1 MSWCPTT
8 KCLATRNSPLAPAM
22 GRAHALSGPQDA
34 MSVPLICDFGSGSS
48 KVGFAGAEGP
58 LAVFP
63 TVLGKLRHDD
73 DDLVGLD
80 KKVWFIGDE
89 VQKQREKLNLVYPMS
104 RAEVTNWD
112 HMEKIWHHSF
122 YQVLRVA
129 PEQHPMLL
137 TEPPSNSKAS
147 KERTAQV
154 LFETFSVPALYIVNQ
169 GVLSLF
175 SSGLTSG
182 TTIECGE
189 GMTHFVPIIE
199 GCPLHLSTM
208 QMDVAG
214 QDITLYLMQLLSRR
228 GNSLLGTGDR
238 EYIRDM
244 KEKCC
249 YVALDFDKEKAAAL
263 SVALV
268 QKHQLPDGREI
279 EFGPEQFLCMEAL
292 FQPDFIGRSSL
303 GAHMIALRSIS
314 SCSPDLH
321 RPLFRNVLLSGGT
334 GSSPS
339 LRARMQRELS
349 ALVSPTTNVKVSTCP
364 CSVYSAWVGGSVLC
378 SLSTFKDMWVTS
390 DDYNEKGPSAVSKRS
405 F

>member
-1 MSWCPTT
+1 
-8 KCLATRNSPLAPAM
+8 M
-22 GRAHALSGPQDA
+22 GT
-34 MSVPLICDFGSGSS
+34 PLICDFGSGSS
-48 KVGFAGAEGP
+48 KVGFSGAEEP

-63 TVLGKLRHDD
+63 TVLGKLRCDD
-73 DDLVGLD
+73 AVSDSGIFQDPVGLD

-89 VQKQREKLNLVYPMS
+89 VQKQRGRLNLAYPVS
-104 RAEVTNWD
+104 RGEVTNWE
-112 HMEKIWHHSF
+112 HMEKIWHHTF

-137 TEPPSNSKAS
+137 TDLPSNSKAN
-147 KERTAQV
+147 KERMAQV
-154 LFETFSVPALYIVNQ
+154 LFETFSMPALYIVNQ

-175 SSGLTSG
+175 SAGLTSG

-189 GMTHFVPIIE
+189 GMTHFVPVFE

-228 GNSLLGTGDR
+228 GNSLLGIGDR
-238 EYIRDM
+238 EYIRGM

-263 SVALV
+263 SVSLV
-268 QKHQLPDGREI
+268 HKHQLPDGREV
-279 EFGPEQFLCMEAL
+279 EFGMEHFLCMEAL
-292 FQPDFIGRSSL
+292 FQPDFIGRNSL

-314 SCSPDLH
+314 SCSPALQKT
-321 RPLFRNVLLSGGT
+321 LFRNVLLSGGT

-339 LRARMQRELS
+339 LRARMQQELS

-364 CSVYSAWVGGSVLC
+364 SSVYSAWVGGSVLC
-378 SLSTFKDMWVTS
+378 SLSTFKDMWVTIE
-390 DDYNEKGPSAVSKRS
+390 DYYEKGPSALSERS